1 MDSKELFKKAR
12 EALTDCKLSKEAE
25 ETSDRVMLLAQ
36 INSSRVIVALSPLN
50 WKDKASETVFKDDW
64 MEVKNL
70 LLLMLKVLTLDR
82 TENPS
87 TDSKVVSEI

>member
-1 MDSKELFKKAR
+1 MDSRELFKKAK

-25 ETSDRVMLLAQ
+25 ETSERVMLLAQ
-36 INSSRVIVALSPLN
+36 IKSSKVMVALSPLN
-50 WKDKASETVFKDDW
+50 WKDRASETVFREDW

-87 TDSKVVSEI
+87 MDSKVVSEM